1 MKRLPGILALLL
13 LLLLLPLARGED
25 EYGPGTKIASLPVGG
40 TTYQHVVV
48 RSVNART
55 IMFTHDGGMA
65 SVHLRDLPA
74 AWQARFHYS
83 AAAEAAADEALRNV
97 PAAPLSPPPPPR
109 RTLGLAATKA
119 GSTFDGLM
127 QSFGQPAEIREKL
140 DLRPSFF
147 KFDLWV
153 KDQGH
158 RPSCAVFAIV
168 SALEFQN
175 AEASGQ
181 AQKFSEEYVLWA
193 ARKMARRL
201 PTPGAFAT
209 AADDYDEGF
218 SLSEV
223 VDAVRG
229 YGIPL
234 QASMPNTF
242 GTRIDAIED
251 PSADIVREA
260 REHQRVFLH
269 ALPGRDGP
277 TRVNNLVLALNAG
290 WPVPVG
296 MLWPNVYLP
305 HGYISTQKPTPNAGH
320 AVTIVG
326 YLSASRKLEDTTFIF
341 KNSWGPRWGQGGYG
355 TVSYSYLVD
364 NLTDGV
370 LLELA
375 PTKG

>member
-1 MKRLPGILALLL
+1 MKRLPGILAFLV
-13 LLLLLPLARGED
+13 LLPLARGEVA
-25 EYGPGTKIASLPVGG
+25 YGPGTKIDTLTAGG
-40 TTYQHVVV
+40 ATYQHVVV

-55 IMFTHDGGMA
+55 VMFIHDGGMA
-65 SVHLRDLPA
+65 SVHLRDLPPE
-74 AWQARFHYS
+74 WQARFHYD
-83 AAAEAAADEALRNV
+83 AAADAAADAALRVASAATV
-97 PAAPLSPPPPPR
+97 PPPPPPR
-109 RTLGLAATKA
+109 RTVALAAAKP
-119 GSTFDGLM
+119 GSAFDALM
-127 QSFGQPAEIREKL
+127 QSFGQPAEVLEKV
-140 DLRPSFF
+140 DLRQSFF
-147 KFDLWV
+147 DFGLWV

-175 AEASGQ
+175 AEVSGR
-181 AQKFSEEYVLWA
+181 AQKFSEEYLLWA
-193 ARKMARRL
+193 SRKMARRL
-201 PTPGAFAT
+201 PAPGAFE
-209 AADDYDEGF
+209 AAPDDYDEGF

-223 VDAVRG
+223 VDALRG

-234 QASMPNTF
+234 QATMPNTF

-251 PSADIVREA
+251 PSDDIVREA
-260 REHQRVFLH
+260 RAHKRVFLH

-277 TRVNNLVLALNAG
+277 TRVNNLILALNAG
-290 WPVPVG
+290 LPVPVG

-326 YLSASRKLEDTTFIF
+326 YLCSTRKLNDTTFIF

-355 TVSYSYLVD
+355 TVSYAYLVD

>member
-1 MKRLPGILALLL
+1 MKRLPGILALLV
-13 LLLLLPLARGED
+13 LLPLARGEVA
-25 EYGPGTKIASLPVGG
+25 YGPGTKIDALAVGG

-55 IMFTHDGGMA
+55 VMFTHDGGMA
-65 SVHLRDLPA
+65 SVHLRDLPPE
-74 AWQARFHYS
+74 WQARFHYDATAEAVADAALRTATS
-83 AAAEAAADEALRNV
+83 AA
-97 PAAPLSPPPPPR
+97 PPPPPR
-109 RTLGLAATKA
+109 RTVALAATKA
-119 GSTFDGLM
+119 GSAFDALM
-127 QSFGQPAEIREKL
+127 QSFGQPAEIREKV
-140 DLRPSFF
+140 DLRQDFF
-147 KFDLWV
+147 TFDLWV

-175 AEASGQ
+175 ARALGRG
-181 AQKFSEEYVLWA
+181 QKFSEEYLLWA
-193 ARKMARRL
+193 VRKMLRRL
-201 PTPGAFAT
+201 PAPGAL
-209 AADDYDEGF
+209 AAASDDYDEGF
-218 SLSEV
+218 TLGET
-223 VDAVRG
+223 VDALRA

-242 GTRIDAIED
+242 GTKIDAIED
-251 PSADIVREA
+251 PGADIVREA
-260 REHQRVFLH
+260 REHKRVFLH

-290 WPVPVG
+290 MPVPVG

-326 YLSASRKLEDTTFIF
+326 YLSATGKLNDTTFIF

-355 TVSYSYLVD
+355 TVSYTYLVD

>member
-1 MKRLPGILALLL
+1 MKRLPGIVALLV
-13 LLLLLPLARGED
+13 LLPLARGEVA
-25 EYGPGTKIASLPVGG
+25 YGPGTAIDSLPAGG

-65 SVHLRDLPA
+65 SVHLRDLPPE
-74 AWQARFHYS
+74 WQARFHYD
-83 AAAEAAADEALRNV
+83 AAADTAADEALRSPPAV
-97 PAAPLSPPPPPR
+97 AAPTPAR
-109 RTLGLAATKA
+109 RPVGLAAAKA
-119 GSTFDGLM
+119 GAAFDALM
-127 QSFGQPAEIREKL
+127 QSFGQPADIMEKV
-140 DLRPSFF
+140 DLRQAFF
-147 KFDLWV
+147 TFDLWV

-175 AEASGQ
+175 ARAVGKG
-181 AQKFSEEYVLWA
+181 QKFSEEYLLWA
-193 ARKMARRL
+193 VRKMLRRL
-201 PTPGAFAT
+201 PAPGALAVGN
-209 AADDYDEGF
+209 DDYDEGF
-218 SLSEV
+218 TLAEA
-223 VDAVRG
+223 VDALRA

-242 GTRIDAIED
+242 GTKIDAIED

-260 REHQRVFLH
+260 REHKRVFLH

-277 TRVNNLVLALNAG
+277 TRVNNLILALNAG
-290 WPVPVG
+290 MPVPVG

-326 YLSASRKLEDTTFIF
+326 YLSPTRKLEDTTFIF